1 MKTTVYWLTAD
12 TTSRIGIMPRPR
24 GGDWLEDEVRS
35 LRDSHI
41 NIVVSLLEQSEI
53 EELCLEDEEG
63 ICEKYGIT
71 YLNYPIADRG
81 VPKSEEDALNFSHIL
96 IGFLA
101 EGKNLVIHC
110 RQGIGRSS
118 IIAAMVKILR
128 GDMAETVFEKIGSA
142 RGCSVPDTQE
152 QRDWLMKL
160 EERLRNKRK

>member
-12 TTSRIGIMPRPR
+12 TTSRTGIMPRPR

-41 NIVVSLLEQSEI
+41 DIVVSLLEKSEI
-53 EELCLEDEEG
+53 EELCLQDEAG

-81 VPKSEEDALNFSHIL
+81 VPKSEADALNFVRRL
-96 IGFLA
+96 VGLLA
-101 EGKNLVIHC
+101 EGKNLAIHC
-110 RQGIGRSS
+110 RQGVGRSS
-118 IIAAMVKILR
+118 IIAALVKILQ
-128 GDMAETVFEKIGSA
+128 GDLAETVFEEIGAA
-142 RGCSVPDTQE
+142 RGCSVPDTPE

-160 EERLRNKRK
+160 VTKIK